1 MPLLVFLLLSIVIMW
16 GIFALGYEAGQRWP
30 IVGRVLEEYYGGY
43 LVVIV
48 VCVILAILLGVIGIE
63 IR

>member
-1 MPLLVFLLLSIVIMW
+1 MW
-16 GIFALGYEAGQRWP
+16 GIFALRYEEGQRWP
-30 IVGRVLEEYYGGY
+30 IVGRVLEQYGF

-48 VCVILAILLGVIGIE
+48 VLVILATLLGVIGIE

>member
-1 MPLLVFLLLSIVIMW
+1 MW
-16 GIFALGYEAGQRWP
+16 GIFALSYEAGQRWS
-30 IVGRVLEEYYGGY
+30 IVGRVLEEYGY

-48 VCVILAILLGVIGIE
+48 VCVILATLLGVIGIE